1 MTLYICIDFDGTI
14 VDHKYPD
21 IGMPVPDAIRWMKR
35 WIELDAQLILF
46 TMRSKQSLKEAIQ
59 YLDEN
64 DLKFYGYNHNP
75 TQREWTD
82 SPKAHGH
89 IYVDDAAFGCPLIK
103 HPGFLR
109 MSVDWSVVGPVIEAI
124 LSNKQERGKRSRGEN
139 EELMDKSPMLDN
151 GS

>member
-14 VDHKYPD
+14 VDHAYPS
-21 IGMPVPDAIRWMKR
+21 IGSPVPEAIKWMKR